1 MKHLSQ
7 NKRIIVAS
15 LRLPEDLYQ
24 SIVGR
29 VSMEAEDLD
38 FSKFVRRAIRREMLN
53 SGFSNIPK
61 EQTPLEK
68 HDNDSAV
75 MR

>member
-1 MKHLSQ
+1 MKRLFR
-7 NKRIIVAS
+7 NKRIVVAS

-29 VSMEAEDLD
+29 VSIEAEDLD

-53 SGFSNIPK
+53 SGFPNIPK
-61 EQTPLEK
+61 EQNTIGK
-68 HDNDSAV
+68 T
-75 MR
+75 

>member
-1 MKHLSQ
+1 MKSLSQ
-7 NKRIIVAS
+7 NKHTVVAS
-15 LRLPEDLYQ
+15 LRLPEVLYR

-53 SGFSNIPK
+53 SGFPNIPK

-68 HDNDSAV
+68 PDDDNAV
-75 MR
+75 

>member
-1 MKHLSQ
+1 MQMKRLPQ
-7 NKRIIVAS
+7 NKRIVVAS

-38 FSKFVRRAIRREMLN
+38 FSKFVRRAIRREMLH
-53 SGFSNIPK
+53 SGFSNIHK
-61 EQTPLEK
+61 RTNTIGK
-68 HDNDSAV
+68 T
-75 MR
+75 

>member
-1 MKHLSQ
+1 MKRLSR
-7 NKRIIVAS
+7 NKHIVVAS
-15 LRLPEDLYQ
+15 LRLPEDLYR

-53 SGFSNIPK
+53 SEFPNMPK
-61 EQTPLEK
+61 EQTQLEK
-68 HDNDSAV
+68 PDDDNV
-75 MR
+75 V